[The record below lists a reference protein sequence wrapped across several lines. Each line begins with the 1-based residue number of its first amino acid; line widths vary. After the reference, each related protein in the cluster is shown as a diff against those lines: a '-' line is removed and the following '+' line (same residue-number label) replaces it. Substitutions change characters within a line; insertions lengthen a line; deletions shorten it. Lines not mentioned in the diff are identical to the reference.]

1 MKVAVLTNNINGGQS
16 LHTVSHSSQEDI
28 NFCGQSN
35 LELSKGSLA
44 LQIPGV
50 NKLQKRSVLAP
61 VTAGRSVS

>member
-44 LQIPGV
+44 L
-50 NKLQKRSVLAP
+50 
-61 VTAGRSVS
+61 